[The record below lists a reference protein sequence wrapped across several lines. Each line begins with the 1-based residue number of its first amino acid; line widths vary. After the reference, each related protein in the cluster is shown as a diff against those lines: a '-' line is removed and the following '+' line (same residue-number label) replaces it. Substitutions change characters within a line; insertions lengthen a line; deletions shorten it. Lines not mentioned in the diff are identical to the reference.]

1 VEKRIPMRN
10 TKGSAITL
18 VLIILGVV
26 GLIGVGLMSLSRI
39 NTQFTAA
46 IANYDQMFNLSDGAN
61 AMAYKDLKTRDRE
74 DQSTFLGASTRVRS
88 APDYCKPGNLNQDDI
103 YCENVVGAGEYY
115 ASLILEGYNTE
126 SAPGWE
132 AGGRGYFH
140 VYWIGEGK
148 GKRIR
153 SQLLIEAATQ
163 KTKPKY

>member
-10 TKGSAITL
+10 NKGSAITL

-46 IANYDQMFNLSDGAN
+46 ILNYDQMFNLADGAN

-74 DQSTFLGASTRVRS
+74 DQSNFVGASSRIDNVYQETMTM
-88 APDYCKPGNLNQDDI
+88 GN
-103 YCENVVGAGEYY
+103 YY
-115 ASLILEGYNTE
+115 ASLILEGYSTE
-126 SAPGWE
+126 SSPGWE
-132 AGGRGYFH
+132 TGSRGYYH
-140 VYWIGEGK
+140 VYWVGEGK
-148 GKRIR
+148 GKRLR